1 MLYEELHSKVINF
14 YGYSVALLEEPV
26 VMDAVKELVND
37 RKKLLADKR
46 ALMLEVKQLKEHLS
60 TPASPPVEDESTS
73 PSSPSGPRD
82 GLDAQS
88 RERSRL
94 FEEDSI

>member
-14 YGYSVALLEEPV
+14 YGYTVALLEEPV
-26 VMDAVKELVND
+26 VMEAVKELVND

-46 ALMLEVKQLKEHLS
+46 ALMLEVKQLKERLS
-60 TPASPPVEDESTS
+60 TPASPPVEDASTS

-82 GLDAQS
+82 GQDAPQQELS
-88 RERSRL
+88 HRFGEG
-94 FEEDSI
+94 SI

>member
-14 YGYSVALLEEPV
+14 YGYPVALLEESV
-26 VMDAVKELVND
+26 VMDAVRELVND

-46 ALMLEVKQLKEHLS
+46 TLMLEVKQLKERLS
-60 TPASPPVEDESTS
+60 TPASPPGADASTS

-82 GLDAQS
+82 GLDALS
-88 RERSRL
+88 PERSRR
-94 FEEDSI
+94 FGEDSI